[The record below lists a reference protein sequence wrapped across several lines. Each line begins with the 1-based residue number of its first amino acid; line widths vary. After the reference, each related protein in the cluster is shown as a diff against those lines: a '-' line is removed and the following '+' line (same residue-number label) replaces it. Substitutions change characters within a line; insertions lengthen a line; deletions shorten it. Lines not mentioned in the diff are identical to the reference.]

1 MSTTITTYLTADD
14 VNAAIASSEL
24 IQLLDD
30 PVYPMGTLNTTLRDQ
45 LLTRVQGMM
54 DSKIGVKN
62 ALPLVVDDT
71 DAASV
76 TETLRGCGLA
86 LFRWM
91 AMRDKPHME
100 EAFKGVKDAYDD
112 ALRWLD
118 DVAAGKAFL
127 GTSRILPGAEARN
140 AAVLSSE
147 HKGRFSRERLKEW

>member
-1 MSTTITTYLTADD
+1 MPTTISTYLTADD
-14 VNAAIASSEL
+14 VNAAIAQSEL
-24 IQLLDD
+24 VQLLDD

-62 ALPLVVDDT
+62 ALPLVVDDG
-71 DAASV
+71 DATRV

-100 EAFKGVKDAYDD
+100 EAYKGIKDAYDD

-127 GTSRILPGAEARN
+127 GTSQTVPGAEARN
-140 AAVLSSE
+140 AAVLSSG
-147 HKGRFSRERLKEW
+147 HKGRFSRRRMKEW